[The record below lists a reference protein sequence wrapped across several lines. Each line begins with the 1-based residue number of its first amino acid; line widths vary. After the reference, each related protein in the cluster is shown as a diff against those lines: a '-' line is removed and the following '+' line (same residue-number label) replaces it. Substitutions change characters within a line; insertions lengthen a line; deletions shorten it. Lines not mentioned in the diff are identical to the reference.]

1 MRRATPFESRLRAFL
16 KRQNPT
22 CPSSKSGPT
31 VPMSGP
37 TLCLSCLRKLS
48 IHLNP
53 ELDLAAPDHRAFH
66 VAEVFIATLSVH
78 ITIYSATSLIAGMTA
93 NEVVTAGASAA

>member
-1 MRRATPFESRLRAFL
+1 
-16 KRQNPT
+16 
-22 CPSSKSGPT
+22 
-31 VPMSGP
+31 MSGP
-37 TLCLSCLRKLS
+37 TLWLSCLRKLS

-66 VAEVFIATLSVH
+66 VEVFLATLSVH